1 MEKEKIL
8 STMTEKL
15 GKTSLSG
22 RSIETYV
29 NNNLPAD
36 GTEPDAAYFEKHVN
50 VLKSFSG
57 QYDHDFA
64 AAVEDYKKK
73 NAITAPAANA
83 AGTVATSKEIDDR
96 YAALE
101 AKIQALEEARAA
113 DVTKMSVEKLR
124 SGVMGKAVEL
134 KISNSYKNAWED
146 CVNGA
151 DLSDCKT
158 EDEALEKCKDAFE
171 RFVKRHYADGPKPYG
186 KGDTSP
192 KHTDGESK
200 KLREAYLEGLRKSGK
215 IPTV

>member
-73 NAITAPAANA
+73 NAIAAPATNA

-134 KISNSYKNAWED
+134 KISNYKNEWED
-146 CVNGA
+146 AVNSTN
-151 DLSDCKT
+151 LSDCKT
-158 EDEALEKCKDAFE
+158 EDEALDKCKSAFE
-171 RFVKRHYADGPKPYG
+171 RIVKRYHGDSAKPYG

>member
-36 GTEPDAAYFEKHVN
+36 GTEPDDAYWNKHVN

-64 AAVEDYKKK
+64 AAVEDYKKQNPNPK
-73 NAITAPAANA
+73 PSAP
-83 AGTVATSKEIDDR
+83 
-96 YAALE
+96 
-101 AKIQALEEARAA
+101 A
-113 DVTKMSVEKLR
+113 DVTGASDDKLAAMQKQIDALVNANKEKEKALEVEKLR
-124 SGVMGKAVEL
+124 SGVMGKAGEL
-134 KISNSYKNAWED
+134 KISNNYKNAWED
-146 CVNGA
+146 CVNSA

-158 EDEALEKCKDAFE
+158 EDEALTKCKDAFE
-171 RFVKRHYADGPKPYG
+171 RFVKRHYANGAKPYG
-186 KGDTSP
+186 KDGVSP
-192 KHTDGESK
+192 NHTAEESK
-200 KLREAYLEGLRKSGK
+200 KRREEYQASLRKSGK
-215 IPTV
+215 IPSAE